1 MVSTSMIFCNV
12 IVDVTFS
19 SRSLMFWEVSA
30 ILSVVEGLALDLQNR
45 PLSVL
50 QFVLV
55 FHVG

>member
-12 IVDVTFS
+12 IVDITFF

-50 QFVLV
+50 HFVLV

>member
-12 IVDVTFS
+12 TVDVTFS
-19 SRSLMFWEVSA
+19 SRSLMFWEVST

-50 QFVLV
+50 QYVLV

>member
-1 MVSTSMIFCNV
+1 MVCTSMIFCNV
-12 IVDVTFS
+12 TVDVTFS

-30 ILSVVEGLALDLQNR
+30 ILSVVEGVALDLQNR

-50 QFVLV
+50 QYVLV

>member
-1 MVSTSMIFCNV
+1 MVCTSMIFCNV
-12 IVDVTFS
+12 TVDVTFS

-45 PLSVL
+45 PLSFL
-50 QFVLV
+50 QYVLV

>member
-1 MVSTSMIFCNV
+1 MVCTSMIFCNV
-12 IVDVTFS
+12 TVDVTFS

>member
-1 MVSTSMIFCNV
+1 MT
-12 IVDVTFS
+12 VDVTFS

-50 QFVLV
+50 QYVLV

>member
-1 MVSTSMIFCNV
+1 MVCTSMIFCNV
-12 IVDVTFS
+12 IVDITFS

-30 ILSVVEGLALDLQNR
+30 TLSVVEGVALDLQNR

-50 QFVLV
+50 QFILV

>member
-1 MVSTSMIFCNV
+1 MVCTSMIFCNV
-12 IVDVTFS
+12 TVDVTFS

-30 ILSVVEGLALDLQNR
+30 ILSVVESLALDLQNR